1 MRLIFPF
8 FWPLHPIY
16 VIKRSIIFS
25 ILKPGGLENGF
36 PFWIPIL
43 AQNYS
48 SMHQTSELQQRI
60 AESLAD
66 IHIPEKPDNLYDP
79 IRYMLQIGGKRIRPL
94 LTLMAADLFSIT
106 DIDRA
111 MPAALAIELFHN
123 FSLVH
128 DDIMDGAPL
137 RRGRQ
142 TIHERWGDNVAILS
156 GDSLLV
162 MAYAQLA
169 RCAGAKLPEVANSF
183 NKMATAVCEGQQL
196 DMDFERRTHV
206 SLDEYLHM
214 ITLKTSVLLG
224 AALEMG
230 AILSDAA
237 EADAQLIFRF
247 GVNVGIAFQL
257 QDDLLDVYGN
267 PRHFG
272 KKPGG
277 DILANKKTYLL
288 VKALDV
294 ADDATSAEL
303 ADLFAASHL
312 EPEHKIARVKDIYD
326 RLDIQ
331 KLAKAD
337 KQAYIDEAFKTLDGI
352 RVQEARK
359 VPLRTLAQNLLHR
372 QR

>member
-1 MRLIFPF
+1 MYP
-8 FWPLHPIY
+8 
-16 VIKRSIIFS
+16 
-25 ILKPGGLENGF
+25 
-36 PFWIPIL
+36 
-43 AQNYS
+43 
-48 SMHQTSELQQRI
+48 TSELQQRI

-66 IHIPEKPDNLYDP
+66 IHIPERPSNLYDP

-137 RRGRQ
+137 RRGQQ
-142 TIHERWGDNVAILS
+142 TIHERWNNNVAILA

-169 RCAGAKLPEVANSF
+169 RCAGSKLPEVINTF
-183 NKMATAVCEGQQL
+183 NRMASAVCEGQQL
-196 DMDFERRTHV
+196 DMDFEHRTHV
-206 SLDEYLHM
+206 TLDEYLHM

-224 AALEMG
+224 AALELG

-237 EADAQLIFRF
+237 KTDAQLIRRF
-247 GVNVGIAFQL
+247 GVNVGLAFQL

-294 ADDATSAEL
+294 ADDATSTEL
-303 ADLFAASHL
+303 ADLFADPHL
-312 EPEHKIARVKDIYD
+312 ESKQKIARVKGIYD
-326 RLDIQ
+326 RLNIQ
-331 KLAKAD
+331 SLAEAG
-337 KQAYIDEAFKTLDGI
+337 KQTYIDEAFKALDDI
-352 RVQEARK
+352 QVSEAHK
-359 VPLRTLAQNLLHR
+359 TPLRTLAQNLLHR
-372 QR
+372 QQ